1 MGLDGYI
8 TFMANKD
15 IPLWVKIVVHIL
27 GIAILVVVG
36 MMYLLTKASNDKYEK
51 RMAIAAAATV
61 LVTKGGYFSKGVRS
75 MFR

>member
-1 MGLDGYI
+1 
-8 TFMANKD
+8 
-15 IPLWVKIVVHIL
+15 
-27 GIAILVVVG
+27 

>member
-15 IPLWVKIVVHIL
+15 IPLWVKIGVHIL
-27 GIAILVVVG
+27 GIAILVG